1 LKNYYRDLRI
11 KTKDADAQMFVG
23 QLERKKDVN
32 PAFFYDFMV
41 DEQGRLICVF
51 WANALCRKNYSVFG
65 DVVSVDATYTTNQ
78 YNMKFVPF
86 TGVNHH
92 LQNVFLGAGFLA
104 DEKIESYVWLFT
116 TFLKA
121 MGGVVSH
128 LIITDEDTSMKAAIA
143 QILPDT
149 THRLCMWH
157 IMEKVPEKV
166 GPSLRDEEK
175 FWERCN
181 KCVWGSENSDDFKS
195 QWNSIITDFGLVGN
209 VWFSSKFDIRQS
221 WIPVYFV
228 DIPLAGILRTTSRS
242 EVQILFLTVSFTEN

>member
-1 LKNYYRDLRI
+1 
-11 KTKDADAQMFVG
+11 
-23 QLERKKDVN
+23 
-32 PAFFYDFMV
+32 
-41 DEQGRLICVF
+41 
-51 WANALCRKNYSVFG
+51 
-65 DVVSVDATYTTNQ
+65 
-78 YNMKFVPF
+78 
-86 TGVNHH
+86 
-92 LQNVFLGAGFLA
+92 
-104 DEKIESYVWLFT
+104 
-116 TFLKA
+116 